1 MKDSRR
7 FLNIACGDT
16 FVEDE
21 YWTNIDF
28 TSHSPKIKKANIL
41 NGLPY
46 KDNTFDVVYSS
57 HFIEHIPIDSVNLF
71 LKDVYRIMKPGG
83 LLRIVT
89 PDLEFLNNEY
99 KKNLDLKFFN
109 KANFITT
116 LILDQCVRTVAGGKL
131 KLDMDSFHNSN
142 DKEMIEYAK
151 LLIGP
156 DAFKYIELDDAN
168 LLKKIYI
175 KIKKDPKFLLNVI
188 SMIRIKFFL
197 FFLPKSYKSVNVSTA
212 SIGEKHMWLY
222 DFNSLSDFLNNS
234 SFNNIKK
241 ADFDDS
247 SYYKYIFSELD
258 IKDGLPRK
266 GIHQLFVEAYKA

>member
-21 YWTNIDF
+21 FWTNIDF

-116 LILDQCVRTVAGGKL
+116 LILDQCVRTAAGGKL
-131 KLDMDSFHNSN
+131 KLDMDSFHNTN
-142 DKEMIEYAK
+142 DKEMIEYTK

-156 DAFKYIELDDAN
+156 DAFKYIKLDDAN

-197 FFLPKSYKSVNVSTA
+197 FFLPKSFKSLNVSTA

-241 ADFDDS
+241 VDFDAS